1 MTPDA
6 LPGRIDVVGL
16 HVAYGAVLALEDVS
30 LTAHRGQVVGIV
42 GPNGAG
48 KSTLVRTI
56 MGLQAPTSGRTVVAG
71 RPGRPDPRQLAYVPQ
86 QANPDPLFPAVVEE
100 VVWMGRYP
108 HLGALRRRRPA
119 DRDAVAQALARTGL
133 TDLRDRSVQSLS
145 GGQQRRV
152 AIARALA
159 QEADFVVLDE
169 PFAGLDAPT
178 ERDLRGVI
186 ADLAAD
192 GTGVLLVNHDL
203 GIVAEDCDWVVLLRR
218 TVQAAGTP
226 ADVLVPEVV
235 AAAYGMGSA

>member
-6 LPGRIDVVGL
+6 LPGRIDVINL
-16 HVAYGAVLALEDVS
+16 HVAYGSVLALEDVTLS
-30 LTAHRGQVVGIV
+30 AHRGQVVGIV

-56 MGLQAPTSGRTVVAG
+56 MGLQAPTAGHVEVAG
-71 RPGRPDPRQLAYVPQ
+71 RAGRPDPLRLAYVPQ

-108 HLGALRRRRPA
+108 HLGPLRRRRPVDTA
-119 DRDAVAQALARTGL
+119 AVEQALARTGL
-133 TDLRDRSVQSLS
+133 AALRDRSVQTLS

-178 ERDLRGVI
+178 EHDLRRVI
-186 ADLAAD
+186 TDLAVD
-192 GTGVLLVNHDL
+192 GTGVVLVNHDL

-218 TVQAAGTP
+218 TVQAEGTP
-226 ADVLVPEVV
+226 AEVLVPAVV
-235 AAAYGMGSA
+235 AAAYGMGRP